1 MNEVD
6 LRLMDYAAARA
17 NMIECQVRTN
27 KVIDT
32 SVIAAMATVPREA
45 FVPEALRPVA
55 YIDED
60 LTVAPGRFLLE
71 PMIIARLLQFAEI
84 KKTDRALD
92 FATGTGYGAAL
103 LAQLAGSVT
112 ALDSRASLLDL
123 ARRALVAAPVPVSF
137 VEAPLDGVLAQAEGL
152 NGQSFDVILVSG
164 ALPKVPTALFDLL
177 AEGGRLVTVLKPDVA
192 GGGEAPMGSATLFVK
207 RGGITAGRTL
217 FDSATP
223 LLPEFAPKPQF
234 VF

>member
-1 MNEVD
+1 
-6 LRLMDYAAARA
+6 MDYAAARA

-27 KVIDT
+27 KVIDP
-32 SVIAAMATVPREA
+32 SVIAALGTVPREA

-60 LTVAPGRFLLE
+60 LTVAPGRYLLE
-71 PMIIARLLQFAEI
+71 PMIIGRLLQSADV

-103 LAQLAGSVT
+103 LTHLAGSVT
-112 ALDSRASLLDL
+112 AVDSRASLLDL
-123 ARRALVAAPVPVSF
+123 ARRALASANVPVTF
-137 VEAPLDGVLAQAEGL
+137 VEAPLDGALSQTEGL
-152 NGQSFDVILVSG
+152 AAGGFDIILVSG
-164 ALPKVPTALFDLL
+164 AVPQVPAALLDLL
-177 AEGGRLVTVLKPDVA
+177 ADGGRLVAVEKSEVA
-192 GGGEAPMGSATLFVK
+192 GGGVQPMGKAVLYVK
-207 RGGITAGRTL
+207 QGGVVAPRIL

>member
-1 MNEVD
+1 
-6 LRLMDYAAARA
+6 MDYAAARA
-17 NMIECQVRTN
+17 NMVECQVRTN
-27 KVIDT
+27 KVIDPD
-32 SVIAAMATVPREA
+32 VIAAMATVPREA

-71 PMIIARLLQFAEI
+71 PMIIARLLQSAEI

-103 LAQLAGSVT
+103 LAQLAGTVT

-123 ARRALVAAPVPVSF
+123 ARRALATAPVPVTF
-137 VEAPLDGVLAQAEGL
+137 VEAPLDGVLAQADGL
-152 NGQSFDVILVSG
+152 VGQSFDVILICG
-164 ALPKVPTALFDLL
+164 ALPKVPAALLDLL
-177 AEGGRLVTVLKPDVA
+177 ADGGRLVTILKPEVA
-192 GGGEAPMGSATLFVK
+192 GGGEPPMGSATLFVK
-207 RGGITAGRTL
+207 RGGVAAGRTL